1 MTTLDLAALDPAH
14 VVGAGGAVG
23 ALLRHWVSEVVDVD
37 AFPLGTLTVNVGGSF
52 LLALVTFGG
61 LEGQLALLVG
71 TGLCGSFTTYSSFS
85 FETVRLY
92 ETGERA
98 RAVANALGTLVAC
111 LLAAGIAIV
120 LV

>member
-1 MTTLDLAALDPAH
+1 MVPLDPAH

-23 ALLRHWVSEVVDVD
+23 AVLRHWVGQWTDVEQ
-37 AFPLGTLTVNVGGSF
+37 FPLGTLVVNVGGSF
-52 LLALVTFGG
+52 VLALVTFGG
-61 LEGQLALLVG
+61 LDGQLALLVG
-71 TGLCGSFTTYSSFS
+71 TGVCGSFTTFSSFS

-98 RAVANALGTLVAC
+98 RAAVNAVGTLLAC
-111 LLAAGIAIV
+111 LLAVGFAAL

>member
-1 MTTLDLAALDPAH
+1 MVALDPAH

-23 ALLRHWVSEVVDVD
+23 ALLRHWVGELVDVE
-37 AFPLGTLTVNVGGSF
+37 AFPLGTVLVNVGGSF
-52 LLALVTFGG
+52 VLALVTFGG
-61 LEGQLALLVG
+61 LEGQLALLFG
-71 TGLCGSFTTYSSFS
+71 TGVCGSFTTFSSFS

-98 RAVANALGTLVAC
+98 RAAVNAVGTLLAC
-111 LLAAGIAIV
+111 LLSVGLASL